1 MIRVIKN
8 MFKPFA
14 QWILNNGARQ
24 GDIALE
30 RMLSLDTKLDSDVY
44 LSDGLTFVVYSAIG
58 GKVIKFSTY
67 DVGQNITMSKL
78 YIVTDKEDLG
88 VEIGQIITRES
99 LSR

>member
-24 GDIALE
+24 TDIALE
-30 RMLSLDTKLDSDVY
+30 SFCHVRQDFALG
-44 LSDGLTFVVYSAIG
+44 DGLTFVVYSAIG
-58 GKVIKFSTY
+58 GKVIQFSTY
-67 DVGQNITMSKL
+67 DVGQDRTMRKL
-78 YIVTDKEDLG
+78 YIVTSKEDLG
-88 VEIGQIITRES
+88 AEIGQIITRES